1 MYRIQDTM
9 YNKLYI
15 IVFLQPFSNLIF
27 IKKMEIYYQYL
38 YVYVYIYIS
47 RSHDLLK
54 ICVISNNI
62 LNEIRC
68 IIENANDVLR
78 HRLSTPFDSPDFL
91 RMASDA
97 YAGPGWSTTR
107 HDDGRSLHV

>member
-38 YVYVYIYIS
+38 YVYVYVYIYIYN
-47 RSHDLLK
+47 
-54 ICVISNNI
+54 V
-62 LNEIRC
+62 
-68 IIENANDVLR
+68 
-78 HRLSTPFDSPDFL
+78 
-91 RMASDA
+91 
-97 YAGPGWSTTR
+97 
-107 HDDGRSLHV
+107 